1 MPTPPNYT
9 SLKDV
14 TRAEVTKVGIQD
26 VDLLISSQ
34 RWPAVPLATSGITV
48 DMISTG
54 DWVAIAWRN
63 DSYPYVTAVLEHT
76 CDLAVNTWEKRQNL
90 THAQRLARRR
100 RKYAKPKP

>member
-14 TRAEVTKVGIQD
+14 TRAEVSAVGAEN
-26 VDLLISSQ
+26 VDLLISSMPW
-34 RWPAVPLATSGITV
+34 RGVSVAAPLTAE
-48 DMISTG
+48 MISVK

-63 DSYPYVTAVLEHT
+63 DSIPYVTAVLEHT